1 MSAPFQQ
8 RGDYKVVHMF
18 AGSGG
23 CTAGFDEDGF
33 ETIAAV
39 DNDADACA
47 DLDYLLNRAVAV
59 TANIMKME
67 PADLRRICGPRRP
80 DVYVCTPPCLP
91 ADGVVLTETG
101 PRRIDTVQA
110 GDRILSHKGR
120 YCNVDKVNVR
130 RYIGTMHGLRL
141 VGSLDTEW
149 YTDEHPIWAR
159 TCPNG
164 PKGRAGAPAW
174 TPASKVMPGD
184 RVGFPVPQ
192 EVAGTA
198 AAFVG
203 QIGDM
208 TRHIRRGRDGRE
220 FVVRSGRTIDLHAL
234 ARSPDLWYL
243 LGAYLGDG
251 DRRVRNTNAQYE
263 VRFSPG
269 ARDSEAFKAITG
281 ALERLGLRYHVE
293 APTDRNVRIRL
304 GSRPLWALC
313 GLLGDGCENK
323 HIPEALMGLEDACM
337 RALVAGLRA
346 TDGCDMAGG
355 WKLASISLPL
365 LRGVQRIMLRL
376 GVLGTISRML
386 RAGKGVIE
394 GREVNIRDSYAMVFF
409 RNPRRTSYWFE
420 DGAVWLRV
428 REVSERAADEPVWNL
443 EVDEDDTYCSP
454 LIATHNC
461 KGWSRLLD
469 KKKRK
474 SPKYVE
480 MCSLAVRAVWLGMY
494 AWDEPPPLIVIENVR
509 GMATE
514 GREMMD
520 IIRSELRRFGYLF
533 DIRTHNV
540 GKLGN
545 LAQSRE
551 RCLFV
556 ARDPKRCPAFLMVP
570 TEHPL
575 RPCGD
580 ELGKLPPPIM
590 DARSESMHRLPQLS
604 ARNWLR
610 IAAIRAGKDWKD
622 LPARI
627 RLGGDDTN
635 RHDSKFGVERWD
647 GPAHTVVGVG
657 NRVPSGWSAIQDPRI
672 RPGGATEPRNGNYGV
687 EDPEAPAHTIRGE
700 HRVWSAPA
708 SFADRRLG
716 STQAEPAP
724 VAKPR
729 RARKAAAG
737 QAALFELGA
746 EPDTDVGQP
755 HLHGVDLR
763 VSDHG
768 GDRQNGGFGVNAWER
783 PAHTVVGHA
792 DVANT
797 WACASTPL
805 GPRRR
810 AGWAAGRRGDRGG
823 AVDPRLTCK
832 QWAGSYGVNDPAE
845 PSPTILA
852 AMRHDNASASYAD
865 PRLGYRGEDDEAAG
879 KHSGRG
885 CYGVVDLAKPA
896 PTIRGHMEVRQAPGA
911 IAAPLPSIDARVDW
925 DPGEH
930 GGRPHNYGVQDW
942 TRPAST
948 IRGKQTTQ
956 NSRASVAHPD
966 YPVPT
971 HRLVRDADGELVL
984 LGPTITDWDEIC
996 YLVIESE
1003 DGSWH
1008 RPMTDLE
1015 LAVLQSLPAE
1025 HNGAMLALR
1034 GPSGKRREHIG
1045 NMLPKAVARAIAAA
1059 CRATLDQP
1067 HAEFSLVGNGKIW
1080 VRPSRG
1086 RRAPTPHQRPT
1097 SPGARAA

>member
-1 MSAPFQQ
+1 MSAPFEQ

-23 CTAGFDEDGF
+23 CTSGFDEEGF

-80 DVYVCTPPCLP
+80 DVYVCTPPC
-91 ADGVVLTETG
+91 
-101 PRRIDTVQA
+101 
-110 GDRILSHKGR
+110 
-120 YCNVDKVNVR
+120 
-130 RYIGTMHGLRL
+130 
-141 VGSLDTEW
+141 
-149 YTDEHPIWAR
+149 
-159 TCPNG
+159 
-164 PKGRAGAPAW
+164 
-174 TPASKVMPGD
+174 
-184 RVGFPVPQ
+184 
-192 EVAGTA
+192 
-198 AAFVG
+198 
-203 QIGDM
+203 
-208 TRHIRRGRDGRE
+208 
-220 FVVRSGRTIDLHAL
+220 
-234 ARSPDLWYL
+234 
-243 LGAYLGDG
+243 
-251 DRRVRNTNAQYE
+251 
-263 VRFSPG
+263 
-269 ARDSEAFKAITG
+269 
-281 ALERLGLRYHVE
+281 
-293 APTDRNVRIRL
+293 
-304 GSRPLWALC
+304 
-313 GLLGDGCENK
+313 
-323 HIPEALMGLEDACM
+323 
-337 RALVAGLRA
+337 
-346 TDGCDMAGG
+346 
-355 WKLASISLPL
+355 
-365 LRGVQRIMLRL
+365 
-376 GVLGTISRML
+376 
-386 RAGKGVIE
+386 
-394 GREVNIRDSYAMVFF
+394 
-409 RNPRRTSYWFE
+409 
-420 DGAVWLRV
+420 
-428 REVSERAADEPVWNL
+428 
-443 EVDEDDTYCSP
+443 
-454 LIATHNC
+454 

-474 SPKYVE
+474 SAKYVE

-570 TEHPL
+570 VEHPL

-590 DARSESMHRLPQLS
+590 DARSDSMHRLPQLS

-627 RLGGDDTN
+627 RLGGDETN

-657 NRVPSGWSAIQDPRI
+657 NRVPSGWSAVQDPRI
-672 RPGGATEPRNGNYGV
+672 RQDGASEPRNGNYGV
-687 EDPEAPAHTIRGE
+687 EDPDQPAHTIRGE

-708 SFADRRLG
+708 SYADRKIG
-716 STQAEPAP
+716 GHPPPAP
-724 VAKPR
+724 AVKAK
-729 RARKAAAG
+729 RARKPAAG

-755 HLHGVDLR
+755 HLPAVDLR
-763 VSDHG
+763 VSNHG

-810 AGWAAGRRGDRGG
+810 AGWATGRRGDRGG

-832 QWAGSYGVNDPAE
+832 QWSGSYGVNDPAE

-865 PRLGYRGEDDEAAG
+865 FRLGYRSEGDEAAG

-885 CYGVVDLAKPA
+885 CYGVIDPAKPA

-911 IAAPLPSIDARVDW
+911 IAAPLSIDARVDW
-925 DPGEH
+925 DPNEH

-942 TRPAST
+942 TRPSST
-948 IRGKQTTQ
+948 IRGKQTTH

-971 HRLVRDADGELVL
+971 HRLVYDTDGELVL
-984 LGPTITDWDEIC
+984 LGPAITDWDEIC
-996 YLVIESE
+996 YLVIQSP

-1025 HNGAMLALR
+1025 HNGAMLAMR

-1045 NMLPKAVARAIAAA
+1045 NMLPKAVAKAIAAA

-1067 HAEFSLVGNGKIW
+1067 HAEFQLVGNGKIW

-1086 RRAPTPHQRPT
+1086 RRAPTQHPRAT